1 MDLQIKGKTAL
12 MFGGAG
18 GLGSSIALALGRE
31 GCQVA
36 IADINGDGLDAVA
49 QRLRTKDVSA
59 LPIVWDISDLSIIQA
74 NLELVAKQLG
84 PVDILI
90 NNTGGPPPSPVSGID
105 ATVWAANFQKMVQ
118 PVIAITDRVLEGM
131 RAKRW
136 GRVITSASS
145 GVIAPIP
152 NLGVSN
158 TLRSALVGWSK
169 TLAREVA
176 RDGITVNVVVPGRI
190 ATDRIQFLDAE
201 KAKREGRPVDQVAAE
216 STASIPLGRYGRPEE
231 YADVIAFLASAQASY
246 VTGSTVRVDGGLIPS
261 I

>member
-1 MDLQIKGKTAL
+1 
-12 MFGGAG
+12 
-18 GLGSSIALALGRE
+18 
-31 GCQVA
+31 
-36 IADINGDGLDAVA
+36 
-49 QRLRTKDVSA
+49 
-59 LPIVWDISDLSIIQA
+59 
-74 NLELVAKQLG
+74 
-84 PVDILI
+84 
-90 NNTGGPPPSPVSGID
+90 
-105 ATVWAANFQKMVQ
+105 
-118 PVIAITDRVLEGM
+118 M

-201 KAKREGRPVDQVAAE
+201 KARREGRPVDQVAAE

-261 I
+261 V

>member
-1 MDLQIKGKTAL
+1 MDFQIKGKTAL
-12 MFGGAG
+12 VFGGAG

-36 IADINGDGLDAVA
+36 IADINGDGLNAVA

-59 LPIVWDISDLSIIQA
+59 LPIVWDIADLSIIQA
-74 NLELVAKQLG
+74 NLDLVAKQLG
-84 PVDILI
+84 SVDILI

-105 ATVWAANFQKMVQ
+105 AAVWAANFQKMVQ

-158 TLRSALVGWSK
+158 TLRSALTGWSK

-201 KAKREGRPVDQVAAE
+201 KAKREGRLVDQVAAE

-231 YADVIAFLASAQASY
+231 YADVVAFLASAQASY

-261 I
+261 V

>member
-1 MDLQIKGKTAL
+1 MDFQISGKTAL
-12 MFGGAG
+12 VFGGAG

-31 GCQVA
+31 GCRVA
-36 IADINGDGLDAVA
+36 IADINSDGLNAAVE
-49 QRLRTKDVSA
+49 RFRTQDVSA
-59 LPIVWDISDLSIIQA
+59 LPIVWDIADLSTVQA
-74 NLELVAKQLG
+74 NLELVSKQLG
-84 PVDILI
+84 SVDILV

-105 ATVWAANFQKMVQ
+105 PAVWTANFQKMVQ

-131 RAKRW
+131 KAKRW

-158 TLRSALVGWSK
+158 ALRSALTGWSK

-201 KAKREGRPVDQVAAE
+201 KAKREGRSVDQVSAE
-216 STASIPLGRYGRPEE
+216 STASIPLGRYGKPEE
-231 YADVIAFLASAQASY
+231 YADVVAFLASAQASY
-246 VTGSTVRVDGGLIPS
+246 VTGSIVRVDGGLIPS
-261 I
+261 V

>member
-12 MFGGAG
+12 VFGGAG

-31 GCQVA
+31 GCQMA
-36 IADINGDGLDAVA
+36 IADINGDGLNAVV
-49 QRLRTKDVSA
+49 QRLRNQDVSA
-59 LPIVWDISDLSIIQA
+59 LPIVWDISDLSILKA
-74 NLELVAKQLG
+74 NLDLVARQLG
-84 PVDILI
+84 TVDILI
-90 NNTGGPPPSPVSGID
+90 NNTGGPPPSPVSGLD
-105 ATVWAANFQKMVQ
+105 AAVWAANFQKMVL
-118 PVIAITDRVLEGM
+118 PVIAITDRVLEEM

-176 RDGITVNVVVPGRI
+176 RDGITVNVVVPGRV

-261 I
+261 V

>member
-1 MDLQIKGKTAL
+1 
-12 MFGGAG
+12 
-18 GLGSSIALALGRE
+18 
-31 GCQVA
+31 
-36 IADINGDGLDAVA
+36 
-49 QRLRTKDVSA
+49 
-59 LPIVWDISDLSIIQA
+59 
-74 NLELVAKQLG
+74 
-84 PVDILI
+84 
-90 NNTGGPPPSPVSGID
+90 
-105 ATVWAANFQKMVQ
+105 MVQ

-158 TLRSALVGWSK
+158 TLRSALLGWSK
-169 TLAREVA
+169 SLAREVA

-261 I
+261 V